1 MDIYIFKIP
10 ILFINIYN
18 YINHIIIVHNDL
30 NHNFHITIYLII
42 HLNNQNIIYNLLTY
56 ILIFYKLDI
65 YNHYINF

>member
-30 NHNFHITIYLII
+30 NHNFHTTIYLII

>member
-1 MDIYIFKIP
+1 MDIYIFKML

-42 HLNNQNIIYNLLTY
+42 HLNNQNII
-56 ILIFYKLDI
+56 
-65 YNHYINF
+65 